1 GQRERLPGRGG
12 CWRGRGRAA
21 RVRDGRDLS
30 DAARRLHLTEGR
42 GEHLLPVWQ
51 HVVSTVLRRGRR
63 LLPRGS
69 RPVNPRAP
77 TETTGRWRFVI
88 TSPRHVAS
96 LAFALVV
103 AAGCAQTAVKAT

>member
-1 GQRERLPGRGG
+1 
-12 CWRGRGRAA
+12 
-21 RVRDGRDLS
+21 
-30 DAARRLHLTEGR
+30 
-42 GEHLLPVWQ
+42 
-51 HVVSTVLRRGRR
+51 
-63 LLPRGS
+63 
-69 RPVNPRAP
+69 VNPRAL